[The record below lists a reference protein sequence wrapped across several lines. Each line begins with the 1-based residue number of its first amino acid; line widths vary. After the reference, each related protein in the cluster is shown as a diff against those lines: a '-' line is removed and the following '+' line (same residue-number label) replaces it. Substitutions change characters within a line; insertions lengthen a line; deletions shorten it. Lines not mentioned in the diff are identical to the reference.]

1 MIDIFVQLLADR
13 TIDLSTVIVL
23 SLRSVSLVQITHVH
37 IRLIVITNVIERFSS
52 TITLLLILVAA
63 FVGKRIEFRTGFRI
77 RRYRF
82 PYTKYLL
89 RLIFWFISIFISI
102 FISFFIFLV
111 ARLDIMLD
119 CFLISLANKWVDVHV
134 IIDSF
139 VDHFIENIDNDFV
152 LILVLSVLINIT
164 INDLLFMMAMINRS
178 INILGSIC

>member
-1 MIDIFVQLLADR
+1 
-13 TIDLSTVIVL
+13 
-23 SLRSVSLVQITHVH
+23 
-37 IRLIVITNVIERFSS
+37 
-52 TITLLLILVAA
+52 
-63 FVGKRIEFRTGFRI
+63 
-77 RRYRF
+77 
-82 PYTKYLL
+82 
-89 RLIFWFISIFISI
+89 
-102 FISFFIFLV
+102 
-111 ARLDIMLD
+111 MLD